1 MRVII
6 HGMVTRNGLFAQL
19 KSPLGLPLEAEKQS
33 IRSQALNFLRPKKR
47 NLYNIHY
54 LIHAVNLY
62 IIIFL
67 LLVTSKRGSP
77 EDALVPMMF
86 TASSMMRER
95 RRKRSQLQRR
105 TPTPP
110 PPPPPPPPA
119 FQWEQYVGE
128 GSSCRVTHVNMQAS
142 FLPLLLWCRRAVQTY
157 VGGQSEAV
165 WEREAGPRVNIL
177 ALHFWV

>member
-110 PPPPPPPPA
+110 PPPPPPA

-128 GSSCRVTHVNMQAS
+128 GSSCRVTRVNMQAS
-142 FLPLLLWCRRAVQTY
+142 FLPLLL
-157 VGGQSEAV
+157 
-165 WEREAGPRVNIL
+165 
-177 ALHFWV
+177 